1 MRWFRTIYPNLRG
14 AAAVRGDGIKDL
26 AKVIDVSVPAMRR
39 RLKGAKNGG
48 TDFSA
53 YECWCLCQHFGMSFE
68 ELFKTRGDDV

>member
-1 MRWFRTIYPNLRG
+1 MKWFRTIYPNLRG
-14 AAAVRGDGIKDL
+14 AAAVRGMGIKDL

-39 RLKGAKNGG
+39 RLIGSKKGG

-68 ELFKTRGDDV
+68 ELFQTAGDSE

>member
-1 MRWFRTIYPNLRG
+1 
-14 AAAVRGDGIKDL
+14 
-26 AKVIDVSVPAMRR
+26 MRR

-68 ELFKTRGDDV
+68 ELFQTAGDSQ